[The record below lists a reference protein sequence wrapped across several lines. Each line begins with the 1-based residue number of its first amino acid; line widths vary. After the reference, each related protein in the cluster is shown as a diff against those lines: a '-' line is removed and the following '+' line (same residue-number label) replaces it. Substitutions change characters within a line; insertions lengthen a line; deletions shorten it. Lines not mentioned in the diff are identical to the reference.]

1 MIKASIILDYLDG
14 HSVDRFVTTNGVNK
28 NTVKKCLSKLRDFGM
43 ETTMNGLPR
52 PRKPRKMTNVYKSRV
67 LNLEC
72 TKPSEHGYPDE
83 LFSYKPMTDHIR
95 NSKPSLKNMSRYTV
109 IEILHETEIRTTWIR
124 YFVEKRDH
132 DFEKKMATVL
142 HVYREFAM
150 INDGVIIPALKDTLT
165 ISFDDKPGV

>member
-1 MIKASIILDYLDG
+1 
-14 HSVDRFVTTNGVNK
+14 
-28 NTVKKCLSKLRDFGM
+28 
-43 ETTMNGLPR
+43 
-52 PRKPRKMTNVYKSRV
+52 
-67 LNLEC
+67 
-72 TKPSEHGYPDE
+72 
-83 LFSYKPMTDHIR
+83 MTDHIR